1 MRNTCW
7 PHRMF
12 PTDTLFRVFL
22 SRAWSLS
29 RGTVIRLG
37 ALRQL
42 SMIPSFE
49 KPCTY
54 RPLRLSFCHSLVFG
68 LAVDVLDHTLTAC
81 MSGLCQLLNNSTWP
95 LCVCATAHGLSPTS
109 RAAVSSYSYVLTLAA
124 MPKHTFLCLHALY
137 AFGFFQVPP
146 FPLFSPAA
154 ETGRYNNFSVQNRR
168 TTKLSN
174 AGIKSTEVTRSLC
187 ESPVRDSPL
196 GTRSVL
202 TNKLSRVIETQMYL
216 QTQTHN
222 HSCRSQCLA
231 CLRRRCSL
239 QCPLPP
245 NSNTYSVY
253 FIRIIFPVYEE
264 DVRREAEKLK
274 KGRDHNIQSM
284 MPMFVATSRS

>member
-37 ALRQL
+37 AFCQL

-81 MSGLCQLLNNSTWP
+81 CMSGLCQLLNNSTWP
-95 LCVCATAHGLSPTS
+95 LCVCATAHGLSPTP
-109 RAAVSSYSYVLTLAA
+109 RAALSSYSDVLTLAP
-124 MPKHTFLCLHALY
+124 MPKHTFHCLHALH
-137 AFGFFQVPP
+137 AFGFFPAVPTVFACCRDWP
-146 FPLFSPAA
+146 QQQLLSSKP
-154 ETGRYNNFSVQNRR
+154 
-168 TTKLSN
+168 KLSN
-174 AGIKSTEVTRSLC
+174 AGIKSTEVTVSLC
-187 ESPVRDSPL
+187 ESPIRDSPL

-202 TNKLSRVIETQMYL
+202 TNKLTRLIETQICL
-216 QTQTHN
+216 QTQTHT
-222 HSCRSQCLA
+222 HSCRSQCDA

-239 QCPLPP
+239 QCPLQKH
-245 NSNTYSVY
+245 SRALHSYCLAC
-253 FIRIIFPVYEE
+253 
-264 DVRREAEKLK
+264 VRRRCPQQSRKTEKK
-274 KGRDHNIQSM
+274 KSRDHNIKSM
-284 MPMFVATSRS
+284 KPMFVATSRS